1 MTHDWAKNEGA
12 VTDTLAAMPDTSALD
27 AIQDDCLHLLMTA
40 ASFRHLGETFDPNAG
55 TRLDLHMASIQLRA
69 IENDIIIRVCRF
81 DDEHKTQMSLR
92 HAAKAVRAAGM
103 RDADIKVID
112 ARMKNFRQ
120 TINPLKTRRR
130 NEHVGHLA
138 IGVTQ
143 PHDAVGLTSPESVLA
158 WCWEPVRIVDLLA
171 QATCA
176 YGMEPTR
183 GQRLDLRAYCGVD
196 SETFPPLEECMS
208 RGIM

>member
-1 MTHDWAKNEGA
+1 MQNA
-12 VTDTLAAMPDTSALD
+12 SALD

-40 ASFRHLGETFDPNAG
+40 ASVRHLSETFDLNAG
-55 TRLDLHMASIQLRA
+55 TRLDLHMASVQMRA
-69 IENDIIIRVCRF
+69 IENDIIVRVCRF
-81 DDEHKTQMSLR
+81 DDEHMNQMSLR
-92 HAAKAVRAAGM
+92 HAAKVVRATGI

-112 ARMKNFRQ
+112 ARIKSFRQ
-120 TINPLKTRRR
+120 TINPLKTQRR

-143 PHDAVGLTSPESVLA
+143 PHDALGLTSPESVLA

-176 YGMEPTR
+176 YGMVPTR

-196 SETFPPLEECMS
+196 SERFPPLEECVS
-208 RGIM
+208 RDIA